1 MLISSCL
8 SDNNYR
14 DIFLYGSSRDMSSII
29 FIAIFFFGSGRLY
42 RVQGEPPM
50 PAKKPNNPL
59 PLDDQLC
66 YAIYSAGMAI
76 QRVYKPLLDDLGLT
90 YPQYL
95 VLNVLWRED
104 KLTVGSI
111 AERLA
116 LESSTLT
123 PLLKRLEV
131 AGLLRRTRNP
141 ANERQVVVALTDKG
155 RELRSRAGCLA
166 DALLSSSGQSP
177 AHLNQINRDVRELR
191 DAIYEHTGVWR
202 STA

>member
-1 MLISSCL
+1 
-8 SDNNYR
+8 
-14 DIFLYGSSRDMSSII
+14 
-29 FIAIFFFGSGRLY
+29 
-42 RVQGEPPM
+42 M
-50 PAKKPNNPL
+50 PAKKLNNPL

-95 VLNVLWRED
+95 ALNVLWRED

-123 PLLKRLEV
+123 PLLKRLEA

>member
-1 MLISSCL
+1 
-8 SDNNYR
+8 
-14 DIFLYGSSRDMSSII
+14 
-29 FIAIFFFGSGRLY
+29 
-42 RVQGEPPM
+42 M
-50 PAKKPNNPL
+50 PAKKLNNPL

-95 VLNVLWRED
+95 ALNVLWRED
-104 KLTVGSI
+104 KLTVGGI

-123 PLLKRLEV
+123 PLLKRLEA
-131 AGLLRRTRNP
+131 AGLLRRTRSP

-177 AHLNQINRDVRELR
+177 AHLNQINRDLSELR
-191 DAIYEHTGVWR
+191 DAIYEHTGVWK

>member
-1 MLISSCL
+1 
-8 SDNNYR
+8 
-14 DIFLYGSSRDMSSII
+14 
-29 FIAIFFFGSGRLY
+29 
-42 RVQGEPPM
+42 M
-50 PAKKPNNPL
+50 PAKKLNNPL

-123 PLLKRLEV
+123 PLLKRLEA

>member
-1 MLISSCL
+1 
-8 SDNNYR
+8 
-14 DIFLYGSSRDMSSII
+14 
-29 FIAIFFFGSGRLY
+29 
-42 RVQGEPPM
+42 M
-50 PAKKPNNPL
+50 PAKKLNNPL

-104 KLTVGSI
+104 RLTVGSI

-123 PLLKRLEV
+123 PLLKRLEA

>member
-1 MLISSCL
+1 
-8 SDNNYR
+8 
-14 DIFLYGSSRDMSSII
+14 
-29 FIAIFFFGSGRLY
+29 
-42 RVQGEPPM
+42 M

-155 RELRSRAGCLA
+155 RELRFRAGCLA

>member
-1 MLISSCL
+1 
-8 SDNNYR
+8 
-14 DIFLYGSSRDMSSII
+14 
-29 FIAIFFFGSGRLY
+29 
-42 RVQGEPPM
+42 M
-50 PAKKPNNPL
+50 PKTNPPL
-59 PLDDQLC
+59 PLDEQLC

-104 KLTVGSI
+104 KQTVGGI
-111 AERLA
+111 ADRLA

-123 PLLKRLEV
+123 PLLKRLEA

-141 ANERQVVVALTDKG
+141 ANERQVVVALTDRG

-166 DALLSSSGQSP
+166 DALLSASGQSS
-177 AHLNQINRDVRELR
+177 AHLNQITHDVRELR
-191 DAIYEHTGVWR
+191 NAIYAHTGDWS

>member
-1 MLISSCL
+1 
-8 SDNNYR
+8 
-14 DIFLYGSSRDMSSII
+14 
-29 FIAIFFFGSGRLY
+29 
-42 RVQGEPPM
+42 M
-50 PAKKPNNPL
+50 PAKKFNDPL

-123 PLLKRLEV
+123 PLLKRLEA